1 MKQTSGA
8 TTYDR
13 VDGAAVAFR
22 SDFGN
27 TAYGPQ
33 DALKLAGA
41 TDNLS
46 ISDKGKNLS
55 IDGRLPATASD
66 AVSLAISKPSGKSYQ
81 LQVDATAYASNGFAP
96 VLYDAYKNTTTKLG
110 TGVTTVDFTI
120 DTAVSS
126 SYSNRFTILFT
137 PSALPVNSIV
147 ASASLNNKVATI
159 TWNTVGE
166 KGVAR
171 YEVEKSTDAKTFAT
185 IGQSTAKNTATASY
199 ATTDNSVTATT
210 YYRIKAVSTTGAV
223 SYSNIA
229 KLSIINYQLSI
240 SLYPNPLK
248 GKILNVA
255 LDNVVAGKYTVSIY
269 NALGQKVNEQ
279 TISHTGGSATH
290 AISISNTL
298 AAGVYNVAI
307 REAGSNQLVHQSSI
321 SVQP

>member
-1 MKQTSGA
+1 MKQTTGT
-8 TTYDR
+8 TTYSI

-41 TDNLS
+41 TDNLA

-66 AVSLAISKPSGKSYQ
+66 AIPLAITKPT
-81 LQVDATAYASNGFAP
+81 ATAYQLSIDASNYISNGFEP
-96 VLYDAYKNTTTKLG
+96 MLYDAFKNTTKALG
-110 TGVTTVDFTI
+110 TGSTTVDFTI
-120 DTAVSS
+120 DAANAAT
-126 SYSNRFTILFT
+126 YQNRFTILFA

-166 KGVAR
+166 KSVAR

-199 ATTDNSVTATT
+199 STTDNSVTATS
-210 YYRIKAVSTTGAV
+210 YYRIKAVSTSGAV

-248 GKILNVA
+248 GKTLNVA

-290 AISISNTL
+290 ALVIGNTL
-298 AAGVYNVAI
+298 AAGVYNVTI
-307 REAGSNQLVHQSSI
+307 SEAGSKQLVHQSTL